1 MDTHII
7 PARIPINVT
16 LSTSL
21 DDAPSLAVADTS
33 HLRRPPDADPGPYLY
48 APHLALPPIAAAVA
62 VSVVAVAR

>member
-33 HLRRPPDADPGPYLY
+33 HLRRPPDADPRPYLG
-48 APHLALPPIAAAVA
+48 LEVTG
-62 VSVVAVAR
+62 